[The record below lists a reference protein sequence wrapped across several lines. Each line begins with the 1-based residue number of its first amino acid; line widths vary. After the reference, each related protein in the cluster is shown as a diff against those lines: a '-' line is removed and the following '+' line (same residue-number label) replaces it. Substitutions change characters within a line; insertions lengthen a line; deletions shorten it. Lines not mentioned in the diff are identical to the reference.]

1 MSTMARRMTVVW
13 VAAAAALGISG
24 LLGVSPASATTTYS
38 VTSLNDSGPGSLRAT
53 IASAGSG
60 DTIAFA
66 PSLSGTITLTSGAI
80 TFDKDLTIQGP
91 GASTLTIDG
100 NHNDSIFGIF
110 GGAVSISGLTLANG
124 AAPTLAGGAI
134 SDSSNGLLSLD
145 HVVATGNTANNNS
158 GGGGAGGAI
167 SVSGAVSVS
176 DSTFTANTAGGS
188 GGSGFSSGEGAGGAI
203 FASGA
208 VSVSDSTFIANTAG
222 GNGGSGGFSGEGF
235 GGAIDAFGAVS
246 VSDSTFTANTAGGSG
261 GRGGVSGIGFGGA
274 IDGHGTVS
282 DSTFTANT
290 AGGSG
295 GSGNSSGRGIG
306 GAINGSG
313 TVSDSTF
320 TANTAGGNTGTARA
334 GGQGSGGAIDANG
347 SLTLDSDTIDANSA
361 GTAPGSAG
369 GGIVQARNVTA
380 NGTIMSGNLAGG
392 ASSNCDAHV
401 ASSDHSLEGPANQT
415 SCGFDLTSADPL
427 LGALADNGG
436 PTQTQ
441 ALGPYSPALD
451 AIPAASCPTMSDQ
464 RGLPRPDGS
473 ERTCDVGAYENQ
485 DLTITNL
492 GEPDPVLSGHQLT
505 YTITATNTGGQAAS
519 GVTVSNVLPASVHFD
534 SMATTQG
541 TCTRTTTSP
550 PKTKG
555 GTVSCTVGDLAVG
568 ASATVTIV
576 VTATKPGTLSDTA
589 TVSATGTSPDT
600 DDSATA
606 TTTVTGT

>member
-13 VAAAAALGISG
+13 VAAVAALGISG

-124 AAPTLAGGAI
+124 AAPMLAGGAI

-167 SVSGAVSVS
+167 SVSGAVS
-176 DSTFTANTAGGS
+176 
-188 GGSGFSSGEGAGGAI
+188 I
-203 FASGA
+203 
-208 VSVSDSTFIANTAG
+208 
-222 GNGGSGGFSGEGF
+222 
-235 GGAIDAFGAVS
+235 
-246 VSDSTFTANTAGGSG
+246 
-261 GRGGVSGIGFGGA
+261 
-274 IDGHGTVS
+274 
-282 DSTFTANT
+282 
-290 AGGSG
+290 
-295 GSGNSSGRGIG
+295 
-306 GAINGSG
+306 
-313 TVSDSTF
+313 SDSTF